1 MAPSSVKRTASTRKR
16 PSATRRKPA
25 SANGG
30 WKRFWG
36 WFALFLTVVL
46 VIGSAVVQWLPPTPP
61 FRSPTLPSSRPLDIQ
76 PLFEV
81 YPQEHFPAHPE
92 TPLPT
97 IPQTGLP
104 KAAILFDDMGGD
116 LRFARR
122 LVELGCP
129 LTFSLLPF
137 SPHRMEVA
145 ELASANGIEIMAH
158 IPMEPKEYPHIQP
171 GQGALMSGMSEG
183 RLAAQLLNDLDSL
196 PRVVG
201 MNNHMGS
208 RLTGETSAMEQVM
221 AVVKS
226 KRLFYVDSRTAPSS
240 AARAA
245 ARLLQVPYAER
256 DVFLDHVVEKGAIR
270 SQIVRFIETAKRN
283 GHALAIGHPHEETID
298 VLEEQLP
305 AIRQAV
311 TLVPVSAVVRVPP

>member
-1 MAPSSVKRTASTRKR
+1 MASSTVKRTSSTPKR
-16 PSATRRKPA
+16 PSAKRRAPA
-25 SANGG
+25 AATGR

-36 WFALFLTVVL
+36 WFALFLTVVWI
-46 VIGSAVVQWLPPTPP
+46 IGSAVVKWLPPT
-61 FRSPTLPSSRPLDIQ
+61 RSSHLSVPPSSSPPDIQ
-76 PLFEV
+76 PLFEI
-81 YPQEHFPAHPE
+81 YPQEHLPAHPE
-92 TPLPT
+92 SPLPT

-116 LRFARR
+116 LRVAGR
-122 LVELGCP
+122 LVALGCP

-183 RLAAQLLNDLDSL
+183 RLAAQLLSDLDSL
-196 PRVVG
+196 PQVIG

-208 RLTGETSAMEQVM
+208 RLTGNPSAMEQIM

-226 KRLFYVDSRTAPSS
+226 KRLFYVDSRTTPSS

-256 DVFLDHVVEKGAIR
+256 DVFLDHVVEPGAIR
-270 SQIVRFIETAKRN
+270 GQIVRFIETAKRN
-283 GHALAIGHPHEETID
+283 GHALAIGHPHQETID

-311 TLVPVSAVVRVPP
+311 TLVPVSSVVRVPP

>member
-1 MAPSSVKRTASTRKR
+1 MMASSPVKRASSTRKK
-16 PSATRRKPA
+16 PSAKRGKPA
-25 SANGG
+25 AASGR
-30 WKRFWG
+30 WKRFLG
-36 WFALFLTVVL
+36 WFAIFLGAVL
-46 VIGSAVVQWLPPTPP
+46 VIGAAVAHWLPPKAASPP
-61 FRSPTLPSSRPLDIQ
+61 HLPPSPPASQ

-81 YPQEHFPAHPE
+81 YPHEPVPAQPQ

-116 LRFARR
+116 LRAAKR
-122 LVELGCP
+122 LIALGCP

-183 RLAAQLLNDLDSL
+183 QLAAQLLSDLDSL
-196 PRVVG
+196 PQVIG

-208 RLTGETSAMEQVM
+208 RLTGRASAMEQIM

-226 KRLFYVDSRTAPSS
+226 KHLFYVDSRTTPSS

-256 DVFLDHVVEKGAIR
+256 DVFLDHVVETGAIR

-283 GHALAIGHPHEETID
+283 GHALAIGHPHEETIAA
-298 VLEEQLP
+298 LEEQLP
-305 AIRQAV
+305 AIREAV
-311 TLVPVSAVVRVPP
+311 MLVPVSAVVRVPP